1 MHLFYHLGMYGHWK
15 YLYQNQINQLYVSGL
30 LSAADTLTIGV
41 SGGTSLYSVPE
52 KANVVYFNDNN
63 YENNTLK
70 LIRDFASSEVGD
82 SPLMYFHN
90 KGTTHTDSPSFVYNE
105 SWRFMMEYFMIHK
118 WADAVGQLSGVD
130 VVGTNWV
137 TYPRPHFSGNFW
149 WSKSSYINKLD
160 HSMLDSYKRPDEEF
174 WIGSASHL
182 PNFSKIDMHNTGLQQ
197 PRRGGHS
204 EEFYPQEKYVD
215 SNIC

>member
-1 MHLFYHLGMYGHWK
+1 MKIHLFYHLGMYGHWK

-30 LSAADTLTIGV
+30 LTAADSLTIGV
-41 SGGTSLYSVPE
+41 SGGTSLYSVPQ
-52 KANVVYFNDNN
+52 KAKVVYFSDNN

-105 SWRFMMEYFMIHK
+105 SWRLFMEYWNIFRWRSCIEALEFH
-118 WADAVGQLSGVD
+118 DC
-130 VVGTNWV
+130 VGTNWA

-149 WSKSSYINKLD
+149 WANSSYINRLD
-160 HSMLDSYKRPDEEF
+160 HTMLDSRKRPDEEF
-174 WIGSASHL
+174 WIGSASHIEG
-182 PNFSKIDMHNTGLQQ
+182 FSKCDLHNTGLQQ
-197 PRRGGHS
+197 PNRGGHS

-215 SNIC
+215 